1 MKEPDLNSFFDS
13 RNIIKELTNEEKAQK
28 NDYLEPIKAFARA
41 TYTSIYVIDYLEQ
54 GFDFVSD
61 NPLFLCG
68 NAAEEVLKM
77 GYAFYFKHVP
87 PADLEFLL
95 KVNSVGF
102 DFYEKIPHEERILY
116 TISYDFHLKN
126 QEGKLILINQKLTPV
141 FLTNTGKI
149 WKAICIISLSSERK
163 AGNIKIHKNGENKV
177 YNYNLAKDHWEESK
191 KVSLSKREKEILQ
204 LSSRGFTINEIA
216 DALFISP
223 DTVKFHRRKLFEKL
237 EVTNISEA
245 IAFVT
250 GNKLI

>member
-13 RNIIKELTNEEKAQK
+13 RNIIEGLTDEERAQK

-54 GFDFVSD
+54 GFEFVSD

-68 NAAEEVLKM
+68 NTAEEVLQM

-87 PADLEFLL
+87 PADLELLL

-102 DFYEKIPHEERILY
+102 DFYEKIPHNERILY

-177 YNYNLAKDHWEESK
+177 HHYNLDKGHWEESK
-191 KVSLSKREKEILQ
+191 KVSLSKRDKEILQ
-204 LSSRGFTINEIA
+204 LSTRGFIINEIA